1 MPWSIDLIGFAF
13 WTFENKFNQSIIT
26 MFIITVQIILRGL
39 ISDCWPSFR
48 LIKELSL
55 SLLQNITTMFPV
67 FHHRHRHC
75 HQYHKRAL
83 SYRASHRQRHEF
95 VTQNFGFHLRWT
107 VMRIVRTFIADMVLS
122 KYGVR
127 KLAPDLLPIEPR
139 VKSNG
144 WALWQAA
151 LLQFYIATILHCCI
165 AILLHYYFVTLLHC
179 YITLHY

>member
-1 MPWSIDLIGFAF
+1 
-13 WTFENKFNQSIIT
+13 
-26 MFIITVQIILRGL
+26 MFIITVQIILEGWFPTVGRVSGW
-39 ISDCWPSFR
+39 SKSS
-48 LIKELSL
+48 LSL

-95 VTQNFGFHLRWT
+95 VTQNFSFHLRWT

>member
-1 MPWSIDLIGFAF
+1 
-13 WTFENKFNQSIIT
+13 

-55 SLLQNITTMFPV
+55 SLLQNITTMYVPCFSSSSSSSSSISS
-67 FHHRHRHC
+67 RH
-75 HQYHKRAL
+75 HKRAF

-107 VMRIVRTFIADMVLS
+107 VMRIVRTFIADMALS

-144 WALWQAA
+144 
-151 LLQFYIATILHCCI
+151 
-165 AILLHYYFVTLLHC
+165 
-179 YITLHY
+179 

>member
-1 MPWSIDLIGFAF
+1 
-13 WTFENKFNQSIIT
+13 

-55 SLLQNITTMFPV
+55 SLSLTKHNNYVPCFSSSSSSLSSISS
-67 FHHRHRHC
+67 RH
-75 HQYHKRAL
+75 HKRDF

-107 VMRIVRTFIADMVLS
+107 VMRIVRTFIADMALS